1 MREAM
6 LPRILIRAGWL
17 FAGLAALFTTA
28 CSSGYKLNGIS
39 VSIVN
44 VAPAGAALL
53 ETSGV
58 MTLRYT
64 NENTIPI
71 GLSGSVHKVY
81 LNGSYVGKAV
91 SKQPLGLAALT
102 TATQDVTVNFE
113 NLALVKQLVSMREQ
127 KSASYKVDSVLYLTS
142 GEEEMNIKTS
152 NTGSVDLRALAP
164 LMR

>member
-1 MREAM
+1 MPHRFF
-6 LPRILIRAGWL
+6 LHVSWLLAGVIAL
-17 FAGLAALFTTA
+17 FA
-28 CSSGYKLNGIS
+28 SGCMSKYSLGGIT
-39 VSIVN
+39 VN
-44 VAPAGAALL
+44 LVNFLPANAALL
-53 ETSGV
+53 ESSGV

-91 SKQPLGLAALT
+91 SKQPLGLTALS

-113 NLALVKQLVSMREQ
+113 NLALVKQLVSMRDQ
-127 KSASYKVDSVLYLTS
+127 KSASYKVESTLYLTS
-142 GEEEMNIKTS
+142 GEEDLSIKTQS
-152 NTGSVDLRALAP
+152 TGSVDLQALSG